1 MSSCVE
7 YGQKIAGNKITLM
20 FNLFWFSTVYPFVK
34 IGSGYNSHEWSVIN
48 QHLEPFLVPT
58 KTASNTA
65 IIAELKGAD
74 RPELLVRDP
83 HRSVVIQIKG
93 SQIVAT
99 GTYKTLGITLRFPRF
114 IKLRLDRS
122 AESSLNVVELNKLK
136 EITAGTLAARKPVV
150 TFTETKKRQVNR
162 AKGKMAMVQQEI
174 TVLYNYYCL

>member
-1 MSSCVE
+1 M
-7 YGQKIAGNKITLM
+7 
-20 FNLFWFSTVYPFVK
+20 K

-48 QHLEPFLVPT
+48 QHLEPLLVPT

-93 SQIVAT
+93 SQLVAT
-99 GTYKTLGITLRFPRF
+99 TTYKSLGITLRFPRF
-114 IKLRLDRS
+114 IKLRLDRA

-136 EITAGTLAARKPVV
+136 EITAGTLAARKANLTDAAEP
-150 TFTETKKRQVNR
+150 KKRQVNR
-162 AKGKMAMVQQEI
+162 AKGKMAMV
-174 TVLYNYYCL
+174 